1 MALSLDGT
9 TMLITGASSGI
20 GRAIARLAAGRAK
33 TLALVARRS
42 DRLEALRDE
51 LLAAHPAL
59 KVQLFVCDLSNL
71 DETARLLDEVA
82 AEVGEVDVLINN
94 AGVGEFGAYDQMDWR
109 RIGSMLTL
117 NVSSLALLTHRLVGP
132 MVARGRGGVL
142 NISSGFGLG
151 FSPGFAAYVGSKHFV
166 TGFTE
171 ALRLDLSGTGV
182 AVTQVCPGPVRTEFA
197 ARVGYPGGR
206 DPAPGIAYISDEKC
220 ARAALRGLERDR
232 AMVVP
237 GLVMKLLYLVI
248 ALSPRPL
255 MRLTQIPLA
264 RAMRRRLALA
274 AAEPPR
280 LDAPK

>member
-1 MALSLDGT
+1 M
-9 TMLITGASSGI
+9 
-20 GRAIARLAAGRAK
+20 
-33 TLALVARRS
+33 
-42 DRLEALRDE
+42 
-51 LLAAHPAL
+51 H
-59 KVQLFVCDLSNL
+59 LFVCDLSNL

-82 AEVGEVDVLINN
+82 AEVGEVDVLVNN

-220 ARAALRGLERDR
+220 ARAALRGSRAQSRDGGARSGDEALIPGDRVFARVRSCACRRCRSR
-232 AMVVP
+232 A
-237 GLVMKLLYLVI
+237 
-248 ALSPRPL
+248 RC
-255 MRLTQIPLA
+255 
-264 RAMRRRLALA
+264 A
-274 AAEPPR
+274 AASRSPPSEPPR
-280 LDAPK
+280 LDAPNSQERLRGRGGFLPVRSATNSSSLLHRRYGLVVRSQPIVEVGVSP